1 MIKLQKNKW
10 LMQAVSKE
18 KRMKKKQVKLYNI
31 ILPFWLI
38 LWFPSWIWLVIIPL
52 NYIVDRLVFTIAS
65 KKQKPEL
72 DQKFFRKHTWKL
84 YLIGFGSDFAG
95 VSLLL
100 LPNIIELIFDTKEG
114 GMLDTDS
121 YYKFSNALNYNCFMH
136 PVALLITIAA
146 IAISGLLIYIFDRAV
161 IFKTGAF
168 TKEQAKKIALFLALF
183 TAPYLYLLPM
193 QLFY

>member
-1 MIKLQKNKW
+1 
-10 LMQAVSKE
+10 MQAVSKE

-100 LPNIIELIFDTKEG
+100 LPNIIEYIFDTKEG
-114 GMLDTDS
+114 GMFDTDS